1 MQYIPIVSTVV
12 DKVGDYFNKREDTRR
27 TEIQGQIKKE
37 LIREEGKVKIDTI
50 REQGKVDIKMKELS
64 NERADKNEEHI
75 RKMKEAEYKYKLDDK
90 KEDHSH
96 ELNTNGKIK
105 NGIHSYTK
113 RIRY

>member
-50 REQGKVDIKMKELS
+50 REQGKVDIRMQELR
-64 NERADKNEEHI
+64 NDRDDKHEEHI
-75 RKMKEAEYKYKLDDK
+75 LKMKEAKYKY
-90 KEDHSH
+90 EQFP
-96 ELNTNGKIK
+96 NI
-105 NGIHSYTK
+105 
-113 RIRY
+113 